1 MQSFTD
7 LTTNLAKSF
16 FLQTCSVQKL
26 ISAKAKIVRMKND
39 LICEV
44 FAWQPIYFAR
54 RKYKRTRKTE
64 KEEKERIKIEM
75 ENFKIQKILL
85 EKVIYNNTVISCVL
99 LSVSVR

>member
-1 MQSFTD
+1 
-7 LTTNLAKSF
+7 
-16 FLQTCSVQKL
+16 
-26 ISAKAKIVRMKND
+26 MKND

-64 KEEKERIKIEM
+64 KEEKERIQIEM

-85 EKVIYNNTVISCVL
+85 EKVIYIYNNTVIYNNNTVIYNNTVISCVL
-99 LSVSVR
+99 L

>member
-1 MQSFTD
+1 
-7 LTTNLAKSF
+7 
-16 FLQTCSVQKL
+16 
-26 ISAKAKIVRMKND
+26 MKND

-64 KEEKERIKIEM
+64 KEEKERIQIEM

-85 EKVIYNNTVISCVL
+85 EKVIYI
-99 LSVSVR
+99 